1 MGNRPKLSETCERLD
16 VLCTTRASDVRA
28 SLGAATKS
36 GALHH
41 SSSTSRRPV
50 QSALGISLLI
60 LVTHGAA
67 SETCQLVADHHR
79 GARARVV
86 ASTSRAV
93 ILVMRIV
100 AGAHAGVAPTDHT
113 VLRPRFRSTCGSATM
128 RKRLGV
134 QAVAAAAV
142 QAAAVAARVS
152 ARRARG
158 LSTGSVSARNL
169 EGVSMPKCTS
179 SPRTSSR
186 TRAQRAHQMA
196 ARPPRAEGQWSSS
209 PSTAVA
215 ATSACESLARLPHQP
230 ERDA

>member
-152 ARRARG
+152 ARRARA
-158 LSTGSVSARNL
+158 LSTDSLLARSL
-169 EGVSMPKCTS
+169 VGVSMQTCTS
-179 SPRTSSR
+179 SPRQSSSR
-186 TRAQRAHQMA
+186 RAQRAA
-196 ARPPRAEGQWSSS
+196 ARPPRADGQSSSS
-209 PSTAVA
+209 PSMAVA
-215 ATSACESLARLPHQP
+215 ATSACESLSRLAHEP
-230 ERDA
+230 ELDA